1 MKCNERSAVLF
12 KLIILD
18 LIDFEA
24 LEFTLRNRSL
34 GIRVS
39 FSASGLAV
47 AQEASGGP
55 GWASFSTDLGSWS
68 GELDHWLLLSVQ
80 LISAF

>member
-24 LEFTLRNRSL
+24 LEFKLRNRSL
-34 GIRVS
+34 GVRVS

-55 GWASFSTDLGSWS
+55 G
-68 GELDHWLLLSVQ
+68 
-80 LISAF
+80 